1 MDLNKL
7 KKAELVQI
15 ILRKDDV
22 EKNLRNDLKGME
34 ESLLKKKEEINV
46 LEENNNTLCDN
57 IKSLKVECDLNAA
70 NVHVANNTISRL
82 RRRNYIWFTTSL
94 LAILGLV
101 VSLIF

>member
-7 KKAELVQI
+7 KKAELIQI

-57 IKSLKVECDLNAA
+57 IKSLKVECGLNAA
-70 NVHVANNTISRL
+70 SIYTANNVIKRL
-82 RRRNYIWFTTSL
+82 RRRNYIWFGTGL